1 MTRAQFWRWCIA
13 GLAVFWLAV
22 SGGVWAAFKG
32 VF

>member
-1 MTRAQFWRWCIA
+1 VTRAIFWRIA

-32 VF
+32 VM